1 MVNDEVHVV
10 VVDDSPD
17 AAEMLAMALRLDGY
31 RVRIAGDG
39 LQALALIA
47 ESQPHCVLL
56 DVDMP
61 ELDGFELAKRLRAQ
75 YVDEIVL
82 IAVTGR
88 AMDDSRVAGTFRIVD
103 HYLSKPLD
111 HGRLK
116 KLLRPVGSSA

>member
-17 AAEMLAMALRLDGY
+17 AAEMLAMALQLDGY

-39 LQALALIA
+39 LQALALIS

-56 DVDMP
+56 DIDMP
-61 ELDGFELAKRLRAQ
+61 GLDGFELAKRLRAQ

-88 AMDDSRVAGTFRIVD
+88 AVDDSRVAGAFRIVD

-111 HGRLK
+111 HARLK